1 MKTRRSFLAT
11 LTAVSLAPVLARAA
25 NTRKGMFSGRSRHVT
40 SGWVEV
46 TDNTV
51 ALQRDFSL
59 DRAPD
64 PVVGLG
70 KDGQYDPAT
79 FMGELKA
86 KNGASSYAIPD
97 GIDAASYNEVYVWC
111 RAADVPLGIAKIS

>member
-1 MKTRRSFLAT
+1 MTTRRSFLAT
-11 LTAVSLAPVLARAA
+11 LTAVSLAPALARAST
-25 NTRKGMFSGRSRHVT
+25 TRKGMFSGRSRHET
-40 SGWVEV
+40 KGWVEV
-46 TDNTV
+46 TDRTV

-70 KDGQYDPAT
+70 NNGRYDPAT
-79 FMGELKA
+79 FMGELVSK
-86 KNGASSYAIPD
+86 KGASSYAIPD
-97 GIDAASYNEVYVWC
+97 GIDASAYNEVYIWC